1 VQDQDKNF
9 RLQKLT
15 EENFQMQSE
24 IVILSKERERY
35 QLEREEYDKH
45 IFQID

>member
-1 VQDQDKNF
+1 
-9 RLQKLT
+9 
-15 EENFQMQSE
+15 MQSE

-45 IFQID
+45 IMQID